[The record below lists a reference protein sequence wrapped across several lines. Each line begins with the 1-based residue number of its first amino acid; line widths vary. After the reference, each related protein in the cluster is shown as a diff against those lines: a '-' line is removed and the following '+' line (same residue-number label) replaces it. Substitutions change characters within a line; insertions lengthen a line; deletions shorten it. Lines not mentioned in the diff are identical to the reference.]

1 MSAPETLESLWSYCT
16 AEKRLV
22 PQPPQWSALYSKLL
36 HTRQKP
42 SGGWEPPLPLILAA
56 WQHSMSIEKQL
67 RFKEHLEWAARQGQ
81 LDEISAFL
89 RSLPEQDWCHFGE
102 V

>member
-1 MSAPETLESLWSYCT
+1 MSAPETFESLWSYCT
-16 AEKRLV
+16 AANRLV
-22 PQPPQWSALYSKLL
+22 PQPTLWSELYSKLR

-56 WQHSMSIEKQL
+56 WQHSMPIEKQL
-67 RFKEHLEWAARQGQ
+67 RFKEHLRWAALEGQ
-81 LDEISAFL
+81 LDEIGACL
-89 RSLPEQDWCHFGE
+89 RALIEDQWAHFGE